1 MTYLEPVNKLE
12 DLPEGVEDHSAVYVG
27 EKATAYVFTE
37 KHGWESLK
45 DHVDRERGEA

>member
-1 MTYLEPVNKLE
+1 MD

-27 EKATAYVFTE
+27 TKATVYVFME

-45 DHVDRERGEA
+45 DHVDRERGESS